1 MQLLAK
7 SSVCP
12 GIITII
18 WSLIT
23 SDTIIQDEED
33 QANEDDD
40 PDDLLTELLNN
51 PITYEACLT
60 IMNDNKN
67 QDFKKNSKP
76 VQVELRQN
84 ADIFTQSNNNQKFMK
99 KQIEMINV
107 LKKRDVWT
115 HNYQTGTNYEL
126 YRVPLKRNI
135 F

>member
-1 MQLLAK
+1 M
-7 SSVCP
+7 
-12 GIITII
+12 
-18 WSLIT
+18 
-23 SDTIIQDEED
+23 
-33 QANEDDD
+33 
-40 PDDLLTELLNN
+40 
-51 PITYEACLT
+51 
-60 IMNDNKN
+60 
-67 QDFKKNSKP
+67 
-76 VQVELRQN
+76 QVELRQN

>member
-1 MQLLAK
+1 M
-7 SSVCP
+7 CP

-33 QANEDDD
+33 LANEDDD

-67 QDFKKNSKP
+67 QEFKKNSKP

-84 ADIFTQSNNNQKFMK
+84 ADIFTQSNNN
-99 KQIEMINV
+99 
-107 LKKRDVWT
+107 
-115 HNYQTGTNYEL
+115 
-126 YRVPLKRNI
+126 
-135 F
+135 